1 MKRYISTHDR
11 KYYTYMLEVITA
23 LGGNDLKYK
32 WLISDIE
39 AYPDRETILN
49 DHLILSNTE
58 LIKMLSENDFQW
70 IWAVFSAIPEN
81 ISNDEILK
89 FELPSADDNENIY
102 KDDVAIIQHP
112 LAEIEIVA
120 EDSSS
125 VFIVAKDEQ
134 MAEKFKKLFPM
145 AGTNYS

>member
-1 MKRYISTHDR
+1 MKRYISTKER
-11 KYYTYMLEVITA
+11 KYYTFMLELIMA

-39 AYPDRETILN
+39 AYPDKETRLK
-49 DHLILSNTE
+49 DHLILSNAE
-58 LIKMLSENDFQW
+58 LIQMLSENNFQW

-81 ISNDEILK
+81 VSNDEILK
-89 FELPSADDNENIY
+89 FELPSAENNENIY

-112 LAEIEIVA
+112 LAEMEIVA
-120 EDSSS
+120 MDSSS

-134 MAEKFKKLFPM
+134 MAERFKKLFPK
-145 AGTNYS
+145 ARTNY